1 MTECLHLINKKTL
14 CECGN
19 GGGLVAKSCLILCD
33 PMDCSLP
40 GSCPL
45 ASKNTGVGC
54 HFHLWWIFLT
64 QGSNPCLLRCRQ
76 TLLTEP
82 SVKFMSVGE

>member
-14 CECGN
+14 YDCGN

-40 GSCPL
+40 GSSVHWQARIL
-45 ASKNTGVGC
+45 EWVAISVSG
-54 HFHLWWIFLT
+54 
-64 QGSNPCLLRCRQ
+64 GS
-76 TLLTEP
+76 
-82 SVKFMSVGE
+82 S